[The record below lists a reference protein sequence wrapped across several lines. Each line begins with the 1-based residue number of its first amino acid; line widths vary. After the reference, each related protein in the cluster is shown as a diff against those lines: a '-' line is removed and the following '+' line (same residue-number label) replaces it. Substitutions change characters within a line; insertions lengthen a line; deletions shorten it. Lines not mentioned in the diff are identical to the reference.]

1 MKNEELYPEYLTY
14 LDNRLLEERISKGQ
28 YSLLKMC
35 RTTFDRFIKRLD
47 KDEDFQK
54 SVLEL
59 HKSETRDKKI
69 DDIFDDID
77 F

>member
-14 LDNRLLEERISKGQ
+14 LDNKLNESKISRGK
-28 YSLLKMC
+28 YSLLKIS
-35 RTTFDRFIKRLD
+35 RSSFNDFITRFEKEELFR
-47 KDEDFQK
+47 K
-54 SVLEL
+54 SIIEL
-59 HKSETRDKKI
+59 HKSEIRDKKI

>member
-14 LDNRLLEERISKGQ
+14 LDNRLLESKVTRGE
-28 YSLLKMC
+28 YSLLKMS
-35 RTTFDRFIKRLD
+35 RVSFDRFIKRVED
-47 KDEDFQK
+47 DELFYQ

>member
-14 LDNRLLEERISKGQ
+14 LDNRILESKISRGE
-28 YSLLKMC
+28 YSLLRMS
-35 RTTFDRFIKRLD
+35 RSSFDSFKL
-47 KDEDFQK
+47 KFETDELFHK
-54 SVLEL
+54 SIIGL

-69 DDIFDDID
+69 DDIFDDIN

>member
-14 LDNRLLEERISKGQ
+14 LDNRLLESKITKGE
-28 YSLLKMC
+28 YPLLKMS
-35 RTTFDRFIKRLD
+35 RMSFDKFINRFENDNWFRG
-47 KDEDFQK
+47 

-69 DDIFDDID
+69 DDIFNDID

>member
-14 LDNRLLEERISKGQ
+14 LDSRLLEGKITKGE
-28 YSLLKMC
+28 YPLLKMS
-35 RTTFDRFIKRLD
+35 RMSFDRFLKRFEN
-47 KDEDFQK
+47 DELFQE

>member
-14 LDNRLLEERISKGQ
+14 LDNRLLESKITKGE
-28 YSLLKMC
+28 YPLLKMS
-35 RTTFDRFIKRLD
+35 RMSFDKFINRFENDNWFR
-47 KDEDFQK
+47 E

-69 DDIFDDID
+69 DDIFNDID